1 VDIEAETCKRYEA
14 ELAAIAALDRDY
26 YVNSTPTPADRA
38 GYFRRQDHL
47 EQVRAWFYAE
57 LSTVRHSETTKPGM
71 FCVLIKDRL
80 IGQSVVSAPQCMLL
94 HDLNNSL
101 GVVIGRSELL
111 ADLVSENAGAA
122 KHLSAILDTARTISK
137 RIQGSSCPIPDS
149 SSKGR
154 APISISAN
162 PDGTGQ

>member
-1 VDIEAETCKRYEA
+1 MDIEAETCKRYQA

-26 YVNSTPTPADRA
+26 YVNSMPTPADRA

-47 EQVRAWFYAE
+47 EQVRARFYAE

-71 FCVLIKDRL
+71 FCVLINDRL

-101 GVVIGRSELL
+101 GAAPASSETRS
-111 ADLVSENAGAA
+111 ASN
-122 KHLSAILDTARTISK
+122 SQRPITARTMAK
-137 RIQGSSCPIPDS
+137 RIQGSACPIPES
-149 SSKGR
+149 SSKSP
-154 APISISAN
+154 APISISVN